1 MIGIIKRTETY
12 KKISASHYYKLIN
25 GSFWSVLGAIIF
37 RGSSLISA
45 IFVARIIGKESFGQ
59 FGIIQSTVG
68 TLAVLIGLGIGM
80 TSTKYIAEYREND
93 LEKLSKILSLLLIIT
108 YVGAFSVTI
117 LINIFKEFVALN
129 LLGSLNLS
137 QHIFI
142 ASTIIFFNI
151 INSVQTSTLSGFEAF
166 KIITKINII
175 TGAASFPTML
185 VFTYFYGLFGTL
197 TAISLISFLTWI
209 LNVFYTLKKFK
220 SYGIHFNLNKSKDA
234 VNVLKSYTLPATL
247 SGALPTIWIGN
258 IILVNSSESYSGM
271 AYLNIANNWH
281 TLVMFL
287 PLSIGP
293 VILSLLSNKNK
304 SDKKEY
310 WQIVKV
316 SLFLNTI
323 ITVVTTIIIFF
334 LSDIIVSFYGE
345 GYKEAKYLL
354 VLMTSVTI
362 LKSINHVI
370 GQVIATAS
378 SMWLGFGLNFIWGI
392 VYLGVTIV
400 FVDKYGSLAIG
411 LANIIAYIILLIVSL
426 KILKDIKK
434 SQ

>member
-1 MIGIIKRTETY
+1 MISIIKRTESY

-45 IFVARIIGKESFGQ
+45 IFVARMIGKESFGQ

-68 TLAVLIGLGIGM
+68 TLAILIGLGIGM

-93 LEKLSKILSLLLIIT
+93 IEKLSKILSLLLIIT
-108 YVGAFSVTI
+108 YVGSLSVTI
-117 LINIFKEFVALN
+117 LINIFKEFVSTN

-142 ASTIIFFNI
+142 ASIIIFFNI

-166 KIITKINII
+166 KVITKINVI
-175 TGAASFPTML
+175 TGAISFPTML
-185 VFTYFYGLFGTL
+185 IFTYFYGLYGTL
-197 TAISLISFLTWI
+197 TAIALISFLTWI
-209 LNVFYTLKKFK
+209 LNVYYVLKKFK
-220 SYGIHFNLNKSKDA
+220 FYGIHFALNQITDA
-234 VNVLKSYTLPATL
+234 VNVLKTYTLPATL
-247 SGALPTIWIGN
+247 SGALPTIWIAN
-258 IILVNSSESYSGM
+258 IILVNSSESYNGM

-304 SDKKEY
+304 NDKNGY
-310 WQIVKV
+310 WKIVKI
-316 SLFLNTI
+316 SLLINTI
-323 ITVVTTIIIFF
+323 ITVAATIVVFF
-334 LSDIIVSFYGE
+334 LSDVIVSFYGE

-392 VYLGVTIV
+392 AYLAITVL

-411 LANIIAYIILLIVSL
+411 IANIIAYIILLIVSL
-426 KILKDIKK
+426 KVLKKIKK